1 MGIGRDEGAMILA
14 FCTMS
19 SRGIQSIQIKRCMVV
34 LSQDGIN
41 RQIVDEGV
49 AQNSY
54 RRANGSI
61 PELARALLNNRL
73 FSTPHMRERQ
83 I

>member
-1 MGIGRDEGAMILA
+1 
-14 FCTMS
+14 
-19 SRGIQSIQIKRCMVV
+19 MVV